1 MIRRSNVSE
10 DVRSIQEPNMFDANE
25 IFKEEPFQFIPKS
38 GNKNRMSVDF
48 KKNEEFEGNLGG
60 LQLEKLRFPS
70 FDSGVGFHFQNMVNN
85 EDEPLF
91 WLENSSIFNEMKF
104 DLESDAKRTLSN
116 SKLFSEAERK
126 LFWNL
131 INSKSKNLLGSDRQQ
146 SIQKYKIKKQ
156 RRKMVYKIRYKVRQD
171 LAIKRLRN
179 KGKFIKSKK
188 LDIRTAANLIMIGL
202 INRKRKEGTQR
213 IKSVW
218 SSNEVGIV

>member
-1 MIRRSNVSE
+1 M
-10 DVRSIQEPNMFDANE
+10 SIDY
-25 IFKEEPFQFIPKS
+25 
-38 GNKNRMSVDF
+38 R
-48 KKNEEFEGNLGG
+48 KNEDFDNHLGG

-70 FDSGVGFHFQNMVNN
+70 FDSGIGFHFQNMVNN
-85 EDEPLF
+85 EEEPLF

-116 SKLFSEAERK
+116 GKMFSEAERK

-131 INSKSKNLLGSDRQQ
+131 INSKSKNFVGTDRQQ

-202 INRKRKEGTQR
+202 INRKRKERKKR
-213 IKSVW
+213 IEGVW
-218 SSNEVGIV
+218 SSNEV